1 MKDLHGTT
9 VHTKGLRGAVSSSP
23 VVLKNERRLLQS
35 LKEIKN
41 LLSQYARDA
50 PQLLEAFKMKD
61 LLTLIVEK
69 FSEMRGGS
77 YDMPLQLQDPE
88 AGTT

>member
-41 LLSQYARDA
+41 LLSQHA
-50 PQLLEAFKMKD
+50 PHFLEAFKMKS
-61 LLTLIVEK
+61 LLALIVENL
-69 FSEMRGGS
+69 FSDMRAGL
-77 YDMPLQLQDPE
+77 YDVP
-88 AGTT
+88 